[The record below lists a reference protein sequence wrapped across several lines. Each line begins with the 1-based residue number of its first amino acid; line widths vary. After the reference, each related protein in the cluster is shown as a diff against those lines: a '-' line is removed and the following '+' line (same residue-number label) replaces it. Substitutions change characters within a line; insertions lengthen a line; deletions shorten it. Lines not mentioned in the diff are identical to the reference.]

1 VIDSRVPASSPTDM
15 TAVLIDGDVA
25 SAEQFGGV
33 AAGPDDWRLV
43 PEVIRFSSFIDS
55 HLSAL
60 MPCPS

>member
-1 VIDSRVPASSPTDM
+1 M

-43 PEVIRFSSFIDS
+43 PELIRFSSFIDS
-55 HLSAL
+55 HSSAL